1 MSIFYDKYSLLNL
14 FCDEP
19 VFIDKEAKILTYT
32 YEDNLGFKFILHFS
46 TFEEYVSITLSYNN
60 MTNPIFDILLS
71 NVEKIDANNVEKIDA
86 NNEKL
91 IIYVRNNDKKISVY
105 LKPNISLSFDENV
118 I

>member
-19 VFIDKEAKILTYT
+19 VFIDKESKILTYT

-71 NVEKIDANNVEKIDA
+71 NVEKIDAD
-86 NNEKL
+86 NEKL
-91 IIYVRNNDKKISVY
+91 IIYVRDNDKRISVY

>member
-32 YEDNLGFKFILHFS
+32 YEDNFGFKFILHFS

-71 NVEKIDANNVEKIDA
+71 NVEKIDAD
-86 NNEKL
+86 NEKL
-91 IIYVRNNDKKISVY
+91 IIYVRDNDKKISVY